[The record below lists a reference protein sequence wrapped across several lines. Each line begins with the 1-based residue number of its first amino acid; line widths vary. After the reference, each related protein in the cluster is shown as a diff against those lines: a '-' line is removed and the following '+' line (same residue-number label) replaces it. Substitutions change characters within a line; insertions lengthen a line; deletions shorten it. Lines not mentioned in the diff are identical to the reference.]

1 MEQQN
6 SSTSRTL
13 DSLARKY
20 GTDKSSAS
28 HGYTEKYVRY
38 LEQLRSKPVTVLE
51 LGWGGHEDP
60 DKGGASAQMWRDYF
74 KKGTIVCIDL
84 EEKSITD
91 AHDGIHFR
99 RGSQADPD
107 FIAAL
112 AEEFGPFDL
121 IVDDASHLSSLTIK
135 SWELLYPHL
144 KSGGLYVVEDTHM
157 AYHSHYHGTH
167 EANLNPDKP
176 AAGNKPTAMQ
186 YFKRM
191 ADEVNF
197 KGRSGNDLDLFP
209 RQYWKGYDLE
219 FVHFYFNILF
229 VEKR

>member
-1 MEQQN
+1 MAQLN
-6 SSTSRTL
+6 SSTSRATL
-13 DSLARKY
+13 DELAQKY
-20 GTDKSSAS
+20 GTDKSTLE

-38 LEQLRSKPVTVLE
+38 LENLRNKTVTVLE

-74 KKGTIVCIDL
+74 KKGIVVCIDL
-84 EEKSITD
+84 EEKTITD
-91 AHDGIHFR
+91 AHKGIHFR
-99 RGSQADPD
+99 QGSQSDPTFIKTLAD
-107 FIAAL
+107 
-112 AEEFGPFDL
+112 EFGPFDL

-157 AYHSHYHGTH
+157 SYHDFYYGKD
-167 EANLNPDKP
+167 EANADPSKM
-176 AAGNKPTAMQ
+176 AAGGKMTAMH

-197 KGRSGNDLDLFP
+197 KGRGWDWDLFP
-209 RQYWKGYDLE
+209 KQYWMGYDLE

-229 VEKR
+229 MEKR